1 MQGLVSPRETP
12 TINEDARDRSVLG
25 SVVQTTPSFVGP
37 FSRSI
42 DAQ

>member
-1 MQGLVSPRETP
+1 MQDLVTP
-12 TINEDARDRSVLG
+12 KEKSTINEDARDRSVLG

-42 DAQ
+42 DA